1 MYAESNDSVIIND
14 FHRYNFVKMNYYL
27 VIRFARDKVAQDPVI
42 LIFLDT
48 WIFMYIN
55 YKTIGKVS
63 IRSPRLASSR
73 YD

>member
-42 LIFLDT
+42 SWYLD
-48 WIFMYIN
+48 FYV
-55 YKTIGKVS
+55 YK
-63 IRSPRLASSR
+63 L
-73 YD
+73 